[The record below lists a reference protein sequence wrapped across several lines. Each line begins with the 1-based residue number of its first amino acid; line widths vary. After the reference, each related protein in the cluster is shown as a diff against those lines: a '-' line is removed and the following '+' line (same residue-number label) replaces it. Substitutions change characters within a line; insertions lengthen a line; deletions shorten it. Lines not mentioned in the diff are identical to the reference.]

1 MYSKN
6 RRENLVRTVRVATFS
21 GLSSLLVLSCQK
33 ETLPIKTSFP
43 FNLSSDP
50 IPKQIYL
57 QDGSIKIRLYLDKSS
72 NYNPTT
78 FNFSHY
84 ILVGRG
90 TLSDTAG
97 AKVYDVNE
105 DYAIKANP
113 ALSREVLYFRYTPKD
128 TTNTDITFIVRS
140 DQGAADT
147 LDYNFNI
154 AF

>member
-1 MYSKN
+1 MYPTN
-6 RRENLVRTVRVATFS
+6 RRGNLVCTVWVATFLA
-21 GLSSLLVLSCQK
+21 LSSVLFLSCQK

-78 FNFSHY
+78 FNFSYY

-90 TLSDTAG
+90 ILSDTTVNI
-97 AKVYDVNE
+97 VYDVNE
-105 DYAIKANP
+105 DYSIKANGN
-113 ALSREVLYFRYTPKD
+113 LSREVLYFRYTPKD
-128 TTNTDITFIVRS
+128 TTNTNITFIVRS